1 MDAMRRIVQDQV
13 TDDLSLM
20 LGMSWLS
27 FSHRASWGTGTTGN
41 LNLSS
46 HILDSLQSLCMEA
59 LLYWSFQGGSKGCKY
74 KETSRKLSKNE
85 QDQVYKDALK
95 ARDPGIDWDS
105 RRLPL
110 GIVCSPTGCSFTM
123 IRKADGKQITFIWA
137 PWIIAKTHS
146 ILAHWFICEYVQSI
160 IHSVEWNTFRCFV
173 HRFIFVLDSF
183 CCKGSWKCN
192 LVVKW
197 VSKKAPQFP
206 DALLNACPNFAYLCD
221 FVTMYDILRH
231 LVCLRIAY
239 ALILPTESTLMQEAK
254 PPIDPTRLH
263 EARNRVREVIATT
276 AKRKSWN
283 VFLIAFPKCWWKEQR
298 DGSWIGDSWENLC
311 DVWGD
316 GASFFWAR
324 SGGTFRL
331 WHFVVLYS
339 SRLALFF
346 LRLSGMQSMVL
357 DGSCFLQTSKF
368 WQKLLP
374 SRFQGSLWLRA

>member
-105 RRLPL
+105 RRPL

-160 IHSVEWNTFRCFV
+160 IDSVEWNTFRCFV
-173 HRFIFVLDSF
+173 HRFIFVLDPF

-197 VSKKAPQFP
+197 VSRNPSVSWRLAQRLPKLCVLMWLCHYVWHFATSCVPQDRLCSHPPHWVYP
-206 DALLNACPNFAYLCD
+206 DARSKASHWSY
-221 FVTMYDILRH
+221 T
-231 LVCLRIAY
+231 
-239 ALILPTESTLMQEAK
+239 T
-254 PPIDPTRLH
+254 TR
-263 EARNRVREVIATT
+263 
-276 AKRKSWN
+276 
-283 VFLIAFPKCWWKEQR
+283 
-298 DGSWIGDSWENLC
+298 G
-311 DVWGD
+311 
-316 GASFFWAR
+316 
-324 SGGTFRL
+324 
-331 WHFVVLYS
+331 
-339 SRLALFF
+339 
-346 LRLSGMQSMVL
+346 
-357 DGSCFLQTSKF
+357 
-368 WQKLLP
+368 
-374 SRFQGSLWLRA
+374 